1 MRYLLDTNIIS
12 ELRKGR
18 RADEGVRFWMEATP
32 ASSLWVSVLV
42 LGELRRGVEALRR
55 RDPVSAD
62 VLEVWLRAQASMHAG
77 RVLPVDEEVADRWGR
92 LNVPDLVPTVDGL
105 LAATALVHGMT
116 VVTRNTRDFA
126 PTGVELLNPFSSAR

>member
-18 RADEGVRFWMEATP
+18 RADEGVRSWMEATA

-77 RVLPVDEEVADRWGR
+77 RVLPVDEAVADRWGR